1 MKDYLSIEKGITEI
15 INKLNKLKKTAK
27 DVCINIYSKKN
38 KPKKTR
44 KRIKLKK
51 DNTQNVSKGNQYS
64 NIYTSP
70 KTNSPVVSSSTSIN
84 TSLESKIKTN
94 KTKEPN
100 TTMSELN
107 MSESLDNDSE
117 SVGSI
122 DSVESSTSAT
132 PTSTSSPS
140 SKPIITKK

>member
-27 DVCINIYSKKN
+27 DDCINIYSKKN
-38 KPKKTR
+38 KPKKSR
-44 KRIKLKK
+44 KRIRIKRDNKL
-51 DNTQNVSKGNQYS
+51 NVSKGNQYS

-100 TTMSELN
+100 TTMSE
-107 MSESLDNDSE
+107 SLDNDSE